1 MWPLKLIFFLLV
13 ALPLAILAAAV
24 SLMYY
29 LIKFLVYLIFLLFSA
44 ITVLLSVPFR
54 VFFR

>member
-1 MWPLKLIFFLLV
+1 MWLLKLIFFLLV

-29 LIKFLVYLIFLLFSA
+29 LIKFFVYLIFMLFSA

>member
-1 MWPLKLIFFLLV
+1 MWLLKLIFFLLV

-29 LIKFLVYLIFLLFSA
+29 LIKFLVYRIVLLFRA